1 MCREFYSNLDTR
13 WNRSLYE
20 KCMKIANEEST
31 GLGFR
36 NWRERQKR
44 VKNSSEIWSS
54 VTYTVLNSW
63 KSSRFPFACQ
73 TVFHLGFT
81 LWLVDFGSEICLE
94 GSVCFVLEIH
104 FERQLWKIR
113 TLLSTSEEQILL
125 NLLHFMPRSFSSPG
139 AEGKRGAGVFCFS
152 LWHRCYWSIERKVVM

>member
-81 LWLVDFGSEICLE
+81 PVAGWFWLRNLPRRFCMLCSWDTFWKAVVKDQNFAFYVWGTDPPEPITFHASFFQQPWCRGQE
-94 GSVCFVLEIH
+94 GSWRVLL
-104 FERQLWKIR
+104 F
-113 TLLSTSEEQILL
+113 TVT
-125 NLLHFMPRSFSSPG
+125 
-139 AEGKRGAGVFCFS
+139 
-152 LWHRCYWSIERKVVM
+152 